1 MLVFANPF
9 NYSASIAV
17 HWGDRAF
24 AYSVPAQSA
33 ATFTWAGSQENPA
46 APAQPTNMTKKVNS
60 GKIDLKWDFSPL
72 ADTYTV
78 KRSEQAGGPYTL
90 PKPGQRPEHP
100 PASAGNL
107 ASRPSLETVSRL
119 STRLESISYAQAS
132 LHVSAGE
139 RPSVSVKSGG

>member
-9 NYSASIAV
+9 NYDASIAV

-46 APAQPTNMTKKVNS
+46 APAQPTNMAKKVNS

-78 KRSEQAGGPYTL
+78 KRSEQAGGPYTVIASGVGL
-90 PKPGQRPEHP
+90 PEYFDTKVTTG
-100 PASAGNL
+100 
-107 ASRPSLETVSRL
+107 
-119 STRLESISYAQAS
+119 STYYYV
-132 LHVSAGE
+132 VSAVNKLGE
-139 RPSVSVKSGG
+139 SPDSAEARAAP